1 MPDQQPP
8 CTFLIPESENFAAWI
23 LLSLVFLSGY
33 LSLAA
38 ASWSAAHPVCI
49 TRTAIWIAGHVPHPI
64 LPSLDS
70 EHLLQM
76 PTSSQEKVLLQAIG
90 SLLLQAIGSLLFQA
104 RMRSRKSMQHFPA
117 LCGFLFLAVSSSLS
131 LLLSHRLCKAE
142 PFL

>member
-8 CTFLIPESENFAAWI
+8 RTFLIPESGNFAAWI

-49 TRTAIWIAGHVPHPI
+49 TRTAIWIAGHDPHPI

-76 PTSSQEKVLLQAIG
+76 PTSSQEKV
-90 SLLLQAIGSLLFQA
+90 LLQAIGSLLFQA